1 MSRFSEWRHRL
12 FFEDCPDHVTSL
24 VMDMRIKRSST
35 PTMNNM
41 TSTPTDRLKW
51 ILWLNTIA
59 ETAIAIGMFSMPAS
73 FFPGAADL
81 SASIARA
88 FSFAIL
94 AVAFISFSAIAK
106 GTSPG
111 TVKNVVLILLVY
123 HALQLIAQFGNGAMF
138 PPMLLPPGVIYTVLS
153 TLFSIYQL

>member
-1 MSRFSEWRHRL
+1 ME
-12 FFEDCPDHVTSL
+12 V
-24 VMDMRIKRSST
+24 RINGSST

-41 TSTPTDRLKW
+41 TSNSPDRLKW

-59 ETAIAIGMFSMPAS
+59 ETLIAIGMFNMPAS

-94 AVAFISFSAIAK
+94 AVAFISFSATAK
-106 GTSPG
+106 STSLA
-111 TVKNVVLILLVY
+111 TLKNVVLILLVY
-123 HALQLIAQFGNGAMF
+123 HALQLIAQFVNGAMY
-138 PPMLLPPGVIYTVLS
+138 PPMLVPPVVIHTVLT
-153 TLFSIYQL
+153 TLFAIYHLKLRRAGA

>member
-1 MSRFSEWRHRL
+1 
-12 FFEDCPDHVTSL
+12 
-24 VMDMRIKRSST
+24 MDMRIKRSST

-123 HALQLIAQFGNGAMF
+123 HALQLIAQFVNGAMF
-138 PPMLLPPGVIYTVLS
+138 PPMLVPPVVIHTVFT
-153 TLFSIYQL
+153 TLFAIYHLKLRRTGA